1 MNTEIFMMKGKTPA
15 RLTLLQEA
23 TERSRLGKT
32 KTKTKQNTETRNK
45 K

>member
-1 MNTEIFMMKGKTPA
+1 MKGKKTPA

-23 TERSRLGKT
+23 TESSRLGKT
-32 KTKTKQNTETRNK
+32 KTKQNTKTRNK